1 MKVLHL
7 NTSASVGGA
16 AIAARRLVQSLQR
29 LGVDATLLCRDVA
42 PEAADAGVKALPP
55 SLFHRLRF
63 VAERAEIYVRNGFT
77 REGLFAIDL
86 GRFGQDVT
94 KLPVFREA
102 DLIHLHWV
110 NQAMLSLSDIRRI
123 LRSGKP
129 VVWTMHDMWPFVGL
143 CHHTADCERWKN
155 GCGKCPLLRK
165 PSPGDLSAQT
175 YHRKEKA
182 YGLSHFHLVGCSK
195 WLADLAAEAPLLKHA
210 EISSIPNPIDT
221 DFYSPVENA
230 EELKAQLGIP
240 ADKKVL
246 LFTAFKVS
254 DPKKGVDYLMEA
266 LTHLHEQHP
275 DFTESLVLV
284 LAGKGCEEVKDAFP
298 VQTVPMGYVTEPERM
313 RDLYRCADLLL
324 MPSLMDNLPN
334 TIVEA
339 MACGVPCVGFRVGG
353 ITQMIDM
360 DINGYL
366 SDYCDSLDLAKGIL
380 TTLNS
385 PSYPAMSRNAR
396 SKSVS
401 CYSEKTVA
409 ERYLALYRQLLKGS
423 PENEVAKT

>member
-1 MKVLHL
+1 M
-7 NTSASVGGA
+7 
-16 AIAARRLVQSLQR
+16 
-29 LGVDATLLCRDVA
+29 
-42 PEAADAGVKALPP
+42 
-55 SLFHRLRF
+55 
-63 VAERAEIYVRNGFT
+63 
-77 REGLFAIDL
+77 
-86 GRFGQDVT
+86 
-94 KLPVFREA
+94 
-102 DLIHLHWV
+102 
-110 NQAMLSLSDIRRI
+110 
-123 LRSGKP
+123 
-129 VVWTMHDMWPFVGL
+129 
-143 CHHTADCERWKN
+143 
-155 GCGKCPLLRK
+155 
-165 PSPGDLSAQT
+165 
-175 YHRKEKA
+175 
-182 YGLSHFHLVGCSK
+182 
-195 WLADLAAEAPLLKHA
+195 
-210 EISSIPNPIDT
+210 
-221 DFYSPVENA
+221 ENA

-366 SDYCDSLDLAKGIL
+366 ADYCDSLDLAKGIL

-409 ERYLALYRQLLKGS
+409 ERYLALYRQLLKGC